1 MRPGAPGT
9 PAGPDAPMRAPS
21 TPLRGR
27 EEPEEP
33 DGFDGPPADAGL
45 PDEGFAADS
54 GIAAGASDFEPAL
67 DAGDGEAAW
76 RATPSADALG
86 ASPAVLFDRLRSH
99 ALDLDRPRHAS
110 LEHAECGGLEGHQL
124 RIVTG
129 TSFHAERLR
138 SRTQELES
146 IAKRLFGR
154 PITIRIEQQ
163 SARPEALESAQSR
176 ERSRRRRQEALN
188 SESVNLAIEILDAEI
203 VEIRPLGD
211 DR

>member
-1 MRPGAPGT
+1 M
-9 PAGPDAPMRAPS
+9 
-21 TPLRGR
+21 
-27 EEPEEP
+27 
-33 DGFDGPPADAGL
+33 
-45 PDEGFAADS
+45 
-54 GIAAGASDFEPAL
+54 
-67 DAGDGEAAW
+67 
-76 RATPSADALG
+76 
-86 ASPAVLFDRLRSH
+86 
-99 ALDLDRPRHAS
+99 
-110 LEHAECGGLEGHQL
+110 
-124 RIVTG
+124 TG

-154 PITIRIEQQ
+154 PLSIRIEQQ